1 MTVGRELMDPG
12 SAMNVVMIFH
22 TSSGDVR
29 NVRLMLALA
38 AGIIDCSCV

>member
-1 MTVGRELMDPG
+1 MENG
-12 SAMNVVMIFH
+12 SVRSVVMIFH

-38 AGIIDCSCV
+38 AGIIDCS